1 MERPSVES
9 GEFPT
14 LYVAGTEEPAPYQAA
29 LFHLQ
34 QGLLALR
41 ALSPGRAPRQ
51 RVVHEEIV
59 ALQQQVLSLLHIH
72 FAPDGTTDG
81 QSTFGQR
88 LRQHRKE
95 AQLTQEELS
104 RLAGL
109 SPSLVRKVEQG
120 VTTPTRTTLLTL
132 CAVPELKLVPSAL
145 GVHDTG
151 REGGAR
157 VAPNWYVP
165 PGFDAVQMINDLGQQ
180 LNGSGG
186 NIEQTH
192 VYLDHKSALDWIAL
206 CNSGYVAAAREA
218 TPLAAAASRLREITG
233 PVGLDMIALGPGDGK
248 TEVRLAQ
255 RLMELYEDPSIRF
268 YLVDAS
274 QPLLSR
280 AFKHAMDTLDG
291 QSGVFVCAIQG
302 NFHHLARY
310 TQLHYTPA
318 RSHRRRIYTLL
329 GGTIGNLENEPQ
341 FFRHALVA
349 AAPGDLL
356 LMDFTLSAT
365 ESTKPE
371 EIKQRDPALA
381 RPIPALH
388 EKWLKGPLLRYC
400 VGITDAKFSY
410 ELDIDRPIQ
419 GSYGLQFIAEA
430 RITGGTSHRFCMW
443 TVRRYSLP
451 DLVQCLRNIGWE
463 AVGQFPYGSTES
475 GRPSALMMFQRRH
488 DARGTQR

>member
-1 MERPSVES
+1 MSPVSFRPCNMLTRKSPLRIKRRCSIYSKDYSRS
-9 GEFPT
+9 GRCR
-14 LYVAGTEEPAPYQAA
+14 LGEP
-29 LFHLQ
+29 LVR
-34 QGLLALR
+34 G
-41 ALSPGRAPRQ
+41 
-51 RVVHEEIV
+51 VVHEEIV
-59 ALQQQVLSLLHIH
+59 ALQQQVLSLLHIR

-218 TPLAAAASRLREITG
+218 TPLAAAASRLRRSQA
-233 PVGLDMIALGPGDGK
+233 PLDWM
-248 TEVRLAQ
+248 
-255 RLMELYEDPSIRF
+255 
-268 YLVDAS
+268 
-274 QPLLSR
+274 
-280 AFKHAMDTLDG
+280 
-291 QSGVFVCAIQG
+291 
-302 NFHHLARY
+302 
-310 TQLHYTPA
+310 
-318 RSHRRRIYTLL
+318 
-329 GGTIGNLENEPQ
+329 
-341 FFRHALVA
+341 
-349 AAPGDLL
+349 
-356 LMDFTLSAT
+356 
-365 ESTKPE
+365 
-371 EIKQRDPALA
+371 
-381 RPIPALH
+381 
-388 EKWLKGPLLRYC
+388 
-400 VGITDAKFSY
+400 
-410 ELDIDRPIQ
+410 
-419 GSYGLQFIAEA
+419 
-430 RITGGTSHRFCMW
+430 
-443 TVRRYSLP
+443 
-451 DLVQCLRNIGWE
+451 
-463 AVGQFPYGSTES
+463 
-475 GRPSALMMFQRRH
+475 
-488 DARGTQR
+488 